1 MAEPAPDPDGGR
13 EPDDW
18 RVLAAALWQ
27 RRVSA
32 VLGLL
37 IGVTLA
43 GVGLLVVP
51 ASYRTTLVLAPVPSF
66 GAYAGT
72 ALGTTDRIAGSGDYV
87 AAPQNELPRLDRL
100 DAFAV
105 STDTAAALIATA
117 PQAVALLTEPS
128 WLHRSLVDLDAG
140 KRRRVGPVD
149 RLAAYLGEDLQVERQ
164 AGVLRLSLV
173 TRVPEAAETL
183 LDRLGT
189 RMDEAERAFAQR
201 TIDRHV
207 AYLEARAERSARD
220 DERRAI
226 HRNLDRLALATLAIE
241 EPGPFAVEPLGNAT
255 TSPRPEFPPPP
266 AVSLTAGMAAG
277 TLAGLILPLGGRSRR

>member
-32 VLGLL
+32 ALGLL
-37 IGVTLA
+37 VGVTLA

-105 STDTAAALIATA
+105 STDTAADLIAAA

-128 WLHRSLVDLDAG
+128 WLHRSLVALGAG
-140 KRRRVGPVD
+140 KRRRGGP
-149 RLAAYLGEDLQVERQ
+149 VERQ
-164 AGVLRLSLV
+164 AGVVSLSLV